1 MILIVDDDSDFVEN
15 CSMVLESYG
24 YDVST
29 ALSASEALA
38 KISDHQPDLL
48 IADCQMPDISGV
60 QLSEQLRTRPASER
74 FPILLM
80 SSSLR
85 SRVAP
90 GNSYDAFLKK
100 PFLAEA
106 LLLEV
111 RRLLPNRL
119 DTHD

>member
-1 MILIVDDDSDFVEN
+1 MILIVDDNSDFVEN
-15 CSMVLESYG
+15 CSMLLESYG

-29 ALSASEALA
+29 ALSASEALT

-48 IADCQMPDISGV
+48 ISDCQMPDISGI

-85 SRVAP
+85 NQVAP
-90 GNSYDAFLKK
+90 GTSYDAFLKK

-111 RRLLPNRL
+111 RKLLPSRPNA
-119 DTHD
+119 HN